1 MNFSELLGAIRDLYV
16 TELSQAA
23 ADAAHVEPAP
33 RTASGELALEG
44 TPPLPCRVDAIAGH
58 GEAAG
63 RPTRIDSRKRLQ
75 FEPIAFE
82 IDSARIV
89 VAPFA
94 WDDVEIEI
102 RGVDDSAARRAASEW
117 FMRWFDAD
125 DLNPQIDGLYQVV
138 HCLSD
143 LKDKADGLEATI
155 DLGSAPTR
163 AFEDLLVGLVDAGA
177 AEVYVRRPS
186 S

>member
-1 MNFSELLGAIRDLYV
+1 MNFSELLDAIRDLYV
-16 TELSQAA
+16 VELSRAA
-23 ADAAHVEPAP
+23 ADAAHVEPAL

-44 TPPLPCRVDAIAGH
+44 TSPLPCRVDVIPEY

-63 RPTRIDSRKRLQ
+63 RPARIDSRKRLQ

-82 IDSARIV
+82 IDSTRIV
-89 VAPFA
+89 IAPFA

-102 RGVDDSAARRAASEW
+102 RGLDESAAKRAASEW

-125 DLNPQIDGLYQVV
+125 DLNPRIDGLYQVV
-138 HCLSD
+138 HFLSD
-143 LKDKADGLEATI
+143 ISVKADGIEATI

-163 AFEDLLVGLVDAGA
+163 AFEDLLLGLADIGA
-177 AEVYVRRPS
+177 AEVYVRQS
-186 S
+186 SS